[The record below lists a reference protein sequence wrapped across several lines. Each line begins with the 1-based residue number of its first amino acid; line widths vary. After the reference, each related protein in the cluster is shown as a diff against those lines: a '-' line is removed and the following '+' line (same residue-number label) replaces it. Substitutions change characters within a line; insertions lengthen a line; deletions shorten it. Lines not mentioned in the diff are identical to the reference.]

1 MILLCEECDFPKLN
15 FFRILEDSVQQEP
28 VVMAQL
34 PSPPT
39 KEVILV
45 VEDVEAEV
53 AAVSASALRLRKFE
67 SRLALLESQVNS
79 LLRKCQTQ
87 IGNNNAVIGQKIPK
101 YRAGSCASVL
111 ET

>member
-1 MILLCEECDFPKLN
+1 M
-15 FFRILEDSVQQEP
+15 QQEP

-45 VEDVEAEV
+45 EDVEAEV
-53 AAVSASALRLRKFE
+53 AAVTASALRLRKFE

-87 IGNNNAVIGQKIPK
+87 IGNKTLPFGKKN
-101 YRAGSCASVL
+101 
-111 ET
+111 

>member
-1 MILLCEECDFPKLN
+1 M
-15 FFRILEDSVQQEP
+15 QQEP

-45 VEDVEAEV
+45 EDVEAEV
-53 AAVSASALRLRKFE
+53 AAVTTASALRLRKFE

-87 IGNNNAVIGQKIPK
+87 IGNNAAAAVLFRNLGCFIKLTTYRNA
-101 YRAGSCASVL
+101 S
-111 ET
+111 TF

>member
-1 MILLCEECDFPKLN
+1 MT
-15 FFRILEDSVQQEP
+15 FFRILEESEQQEP

-53 AAVSASALRLRKFE
+53 AAVSASASLRLRKFE

-87 IGNNNAVIGQKIPK
+87 IGNNNAVIGQQIPK
-101 YRAGSCASVL
+101 YRAGSCACVL

>member
-1 MILLCEECDFPKLN
+1 MIFLTST
-15 FFRILEDSVQQEP
+15 FFRILEVSEQQEP

-39 KEVILV
+39 KEVILG
-45 VEDVEAEV
+45 EDPIESEV
-53 AAVSASALRLRKFE
+53 AAVSAAAFQFRKFE

-87 IGNNNAVIGQKIPK
+87 IGNNAAAAALFRNLGCFIKLTTYRNA
-101 YRAGSCASVL
+101 S
-111 ET
+111 TF